1 VYNEQLAELLGQN
14 SIAAQLVAD
23 LATDDVR
30 LVRLTG
36 PAGSG
41 KSEIA
46 RDVAA
51 LWRSS
56 GERCVVAVG
65 DDEHSWRELYPLLS
79 GLSRAHR
86 DWVGLASTGTRSAL
100 RVADSAAGAVG
111 VATSIFDLLTAAFR
125 QQTERALK
133 PYAALE
139 RDVVLDL
146 KRLAR
151 GHRLLLI
158 ADNGHWWDAYSLRLL
173 ADLLSDSLRETIPQL
188 CSVVVLFVDSA
199 GEEPIVATDAFNALV
214 SRYVQHTLHTSR
226 CTREQFPQVLKAF
239 GVGDELPQTVVGELF
254 AVTHGHLKLV
264 EQIAAYETQSIP
276 DAPTAQIDA
285 EYLAALF
292 KERFE
297 SLGSSSPE
305 VTDLL
310 VRAAVLGL
318 TCTEQDLQCIA
329 EKRRGDVRAL
339 LERAERIGFV
349 ERAAEQVTFCH
360 DVIRAGLLTEQP
372 SSTLEGLYLKLAECL
387 SILRPGDY
395 AARAQALLQGGAKR
409 QAREMVALA
418 GVSQIRRGVPIV
430 RVLTRAEI
438 QAPEDQELTA
448 YLQLIASGY
457 QAVASG
463 GFGSVLPG
471 LGTPLPS
478 ETTVMAA
485 ERNYLAAICA
495 LGSQTR
501 AGADQAR
508 KTLSAWGPAL
518 ESDVELGLRFLL
530 LLQQAQVLAEM
541 FEEARTTEMQIEQAL
556 SARAAYDI
564 EAATLIHIQNRRA
577 GAVMSP
583 EVAKKRIESAVL
595 FFTRGTG
602 EPRRDELELFRS
614 LTNLSAIEVRLDENK
629 SAYAHAQAAE
639 AIAVGSLDVGHR
651 LDVLASDIVLAG
663 YRSGSVSIDETI
675 ERQALIVRSPE
686 GSEDNFIQRCNLAA
700 YLLLGSRDDDAAR
713 ELQALGEAIS
723 ARSIDETYL
732 VYYYTA
738 LTVAAAALRA
748 DTEEALRRHR
758 EMDTFVESLRWPYAS
773 YIRRR
778 QRLLQ
783 DALPNF
789 DSEQTRTSADRILL
803 DTMPLQIGPAWGYY
817 GRLIPCAE
825 LSFWSDS

>member
-1 VYNEQLAELLGQN
+1 VANERLAELLGQN
-14 SIAAQLVAD
+14 AIAAQLIAQ
-23 LATDDVR
+23 LATADAR

-46 RDVAA
+46 HDVAA
-51 LWRSS
+51 KWRSN
-56 GERCVVAVG
+56 GGRCVVAVG
-65 DDEHSWRELYPLLS
+65 DDEHAWRELYPLLS

-86 DWVGLASTGTRSAL
+86 DWAGLASTGARSAL
-100 RVADSAAGAVG
+100 RAADSAAGAVG
-111 VATSIFDLLTAAFR
+111 VATSIFDLLTAAFK

-151 GHRLLLI
+151 GRRVLLI

-173 ADLLSDSLRETIPQL
+173 ADLLSDPLRETIPQL
-188 CSVVVLFVDSA
+188 RSVVALFVDSA
-199 GEEPIVATDAFNALV
+199 GEQPVAASDAFNPLV
-214 SRYVQHTLHTSR
+214 ARCAQHTLHTSR

-239 GVGDELPQTVVGELF
+239 GVGELPQTVIGELF
-254 AVTHGHLKLV
+254 AVIHGHLKLA
-264 EQIAAYETQSIP
+264 EQIAAYESQAIP
-276 DAPTAQIDA
+276 DASTEQVDA
-285 EYLAALF
+285 EYLATLF

-329 EKRRGDVRAL
+329 ERHRGDVRAL

-349 ERAAEQVTFCH
+349 ERADEQVTFCH
-360 DVIRAGLLTEQP
+360 DVIRAGLLTDQSP
-372 SSTLEGLYLKLAECL
+372 SMLEGLYLKLAECL

-395 AARAQALLQGGAKR
+395 AARAQALIQGGSKQR
-409 QAREMVALA
+409 AREMVALA

-430 RVLTRAEI
+430 RVLTRAEF
-438 QAPEDQELTA
+438 QVPDDEELRA

-457 QAVASG
+457 RAVGSG
-463 GFGSVLPG
+463 DFASVLPG

-478 ETTVMAA
+478 ETTLMAA

-508 KTLSAWGPAL
+508 RTLSGWGHAL

-530 LLQQAQVLAEM
+530 LLQQAEVLSEM

-556 SARAAYDI
+556 SARDGYDI
-564 EAATLIHIQNRRA
+564 EAAVLIHIQNRRA
-577 GAVMSP
+577 GAVMGP
-583 EVAKKRIESAVL
+583 EAAKERIDSAVS

-602 EPRRDELELFRS
+602 DPRRDELELFRS
-614 LTNLSAIEVRLDENK
+614 LTNLSAIEVRLDENE
-629 SAYAHAQAAE
+629 SAYAHALEAE
-639 AIAVGSLDVGHR
+639 AIVVGSLDVGHR

-675 ERQALIVRSPE
+675 ERQAVIVHSPE
-686 GSEDNFIQRCNLAA
+686 GSQDNFIQRCNLAA
-700 YLLLGSRDDDAAR
+700 YLLLGSRDDDATR
-713 ELQALGEAIS
+713 ELQELGEAIRTS
-723 ARSIDETYL
+723 SIDETYL
-732 VYYYTA
+732 VYYHTA

-758 EMDTFVESLRWPYAS
+758 EMDAFVESLRWPYAS

-778 QRLLQ
+778 QRLLH
-783 DALPNF
+783 DALPDFN
-789 DSEQTRTSADRILL
+789 SEQTRASADRLL
-803 DTMPLQIGPAWGYY
+803 IDTMPRQIGAAWAYY